1 MPAFRTA
8 YSGDCRDNACDDARD
23 GDARAVLELLE
34 SRSQTLATCES
45 LTAGG
50 VAARLADIPGA
61 SAVLQGGL
69 VTYSAALKVLLA
81 GVDRDLI
88 TRYGVMS
95 AECAQAMAAGAR
107 KACRTD
113 WAVSLTGVA
122 GPGPADGRAAGDV
135 YIAVAGPTS
144 ASSAVQ
150 LYQWPNLT
158 RGQVRENSVR
168 AALRLLLSVLST
180 V

>member
-1 MPAFRTA
+1 MPAFRTV

-23 GDARAVLELLE
+23 GDARAVLELLV

-50 VAARLADIPGA
+50 LAARLADVPGA

-69 VTYSAALKVLLA
+69 VTYSAELKVLLA

-88 TRYGVMS
+88 NRYGVIS
-95 AECAQAMAAGAR
+95 AECAQAMARGAR
-107 KACRTD
+107 KACRSD
-113 WAVSLTGVA
+113 WAVALTGVA
-122 GPGPADGRAAGDV
+122 GPGPVEGHPAGDV
-135 YIAVAGPTS
+135 YLAVAGPTS
-144 ASSAVQ
+144 ASSSVQ

-168 AALRLLLSVLST
+168 AALRLLLSSLSRD
-180 V
+180 